1 MKINESAQ
9 IKSNSESPD
18 ERNALLENLIE
29 EYEDIKDKY
38 ECLYD
43 RSIESI
49 YIHDLKGRFLEVN
62 KAGLDLT
69 GYTKE
74 EISKMSLPDILKE
87 NQIQQALDLIDEVIS
102 DESPSYPVEFKIKRK
117 DGSWLDVEVFPS
129 AVYKNGAPFAIMGV
143 CRDITDRKNYEEA
156 IQESEK
162 NFRAIAENAGAGI
175 LVITG
180 IEGRLSYINR
190 MFSTLSGYNLQ
201 ELRHKTITDLLT
213 ADCSNAIT
221 GRHKTILRG
230 GVFKKTIEAG
240 ILRKDGSAVPV
251 EMISARTYWKGEHA
265 ELVLIHDIS
274 ARKAAAGH
282 EDFSQDE
289 DLYKLAIEAGGL
301 RFWKWDSE
309 TEEIVTPRGSTDWK
323 FKGLLESF
331 MAIIHPDD
339 RWMLEQLEK
348 EARAG
353 KNQFTFKARIYK
365 DPTTYN
371 WVQVDGRVY
380 RDDSGNPKRV
390 VGIAKN
396 ITDQVNAE
404 MENARLLREK
414 TNILDVMDDGLFA
427 CDIKGKI
434 IEANPALMNMTGLN
448 RDELISKYAPE
459 IIERSVEHEDAELLR
474 SLYPDVLSGV
484 KQPSFEV
491 TIIHKNGK
499 KTPVH
504 FSTSFFKDSE
514 GKPGGIVCV
523 IKDITYQKKTWD
535 FLKFSCDELEYKLS
549 DANTA
554 LKDKIE
560 MLDEQIARKTRLEEL
575 VKQQRDLAIKLSAS
589 IDYDD
594 LMTQTIDMAMGIP
607 GIDCAGVYIIN
618 RETGYMEMKASK
630 GCSEKFIKR
639 VSRFAPGSP
648 QIQMIEKG
656 IPVYGLYS
664 VLFPTS
670 DKVRIR
676 EGLKAFSLIPAV
688 HEGKVIAA
696 LAIASRT
703 LDEIPL
709 YAREFFDT
717 VAAQTGAALFRMWTE
732 DDLDKKQIELAES
745 ENKYRSLVESM
756 NEIFFII
763 NSQGA
768 FSYLSPSVEKILG
781 YSVDKMLSES
791 PFTFVHPDDRKT
803 LSDLIPDVI
812 SGKASKHE
820 FRVLDIQG
828 NIRWVNISIKTLY
841 ENGQFAGIQG
851 IFSDITES
859 KVLQQRLFV
868 SERLAATGQLAASV
882 AHEINSPLQAITITL
897 SSMKKMAHDKPD
909 LLEGIELLKGA
920 FSSISNTVRNLLDL
934 NRPGMIEKRSAD
946 INDILTKTASLVKSQ
961 LKQNR
966 IRVLM
971 ELGKDLPFVKVST
984 QHIGQVFLNLI
995 NNAIDAIAGEA
1006 RSNTDYN
1013 RDLEGGT
1020 IKITSLM
1027 EDDAVTVR
1035 IEDTGSGIKETD
1047 IDRIFNPFFSTKN
1060 GAGMGIGL
1068 AICKTIVEENGGI
1081 ITAANSS
1088 EHKGAV
1094 FTIKLPQNKD

>member
-1 MKINESAQ
+1 MKIKESNQ
-9 IKSNSESPD
+9 MKSNSESLH
-18 ERNALLENLIE
+18 ERNIILENLFE
-29 EYEDIKDKY
+29 EFEDIKVKY
-38 ECLYD
+38 ECLFD

-49 YIHDLKGRFLEVN
+49 YMHDLKGRILDVN

-87 NQIQQALDLIDEVIS
+87 NQIKQALDLIDEVIS
-102 DESPSYPVEFKIKRK
+102 DGSPSYPVEFKIKRK

-129 AVYKNGAPFAIMGV
+129 TVYKNGTPFAIMGV
-143 CRDITDRKNYEEA
+143 CRDVTDRINYEEA

-175 LVITG
+175 LVLTG
-180 IEGRLSYINR
+180 AEGRLSYINR

-201 ELRHKTITDLLT
+201 ELRYKTIKDLTPPDNIDILL
-213 ADCSNAIT
+213 ARHNAIL
-221 GRHKTILRG
+221 KG
-230 GVFKKTIEAG
+230 GVFKKTIEAK
-240 ILRKDGSAVPV
+240 LLKKDGAVIPV
-251 EMISARTYWKGEHA
+251 EMIGARTYWKGEHA

-274 ARKAAAGH
+274 ARNIAVKPEG
-282 EDFSQDE
+282 FSQDE

-309 TEEIVTPRGSTDWK
+309 TEEIITPRGSTEWK

-339 RWMLEQLEK
+339 RWMLEEIEK
-348 EARAG
+348 EAKAG
-353 KNQFTFKARIYK
+353 KNQFAFKARIYK

-380 RDDSGNPKRV
+380 RDDAGNPKRV

-396 ITDQVNAE
+396 ITSQVNAE
-404 MENARLLREK
+404 LENARLLREK

-427 CDIKGKI
+427 SDITGKI
-434 IEANPALMNMTGLN
+434 IEANPALMKMTGLK
-448 RDELISKYAPE
+448 REELIGMNAADIISK
-459 IIERSVEHEDAELLR
+459 SVEHEDVEILR
-474 SLYPDVLSGV
+474 GMYPDITSGK

-491 TIIHKNGK
+491 TIISRDGK

-514 GKPGGIVCV
+514 NKPGGIVCV

-535 FLKFSCDELEYKLS
+535 FLKFSCDELEFKLS
-549 DANTA
+549 DANTE

-560 MLDEQIARKTRLEEL
+560 MLDEQIDRKTRLEGL
-575 VKQQRDLAIKLSAS
+575 IKQQRDLAIKLSAS

-594 LMTQTIDMAMGIP
+594 LMSQTIAMTMGIP
-607 GIDCAGVYIIN
+607 GIDCAGLYIIN
-618 RETGYMEMKASK
+618 RETGYLEMKASK
-630 GCSEKFIKR
+630 GCSEKFIKK

-656 IPVYGLYS
+656 LPIYGLYS

-676 EGLKAFSLIPAV
+676 EGLKAFSFIPAM
-688 HEGKVIAA
+688 HEGKAIAA

-703 LDEIPL
+703 LDDIPL
-709 YAREFFDT
+709 YAREFFET
-717 VAAQTGAALFRMWTE
+717 VSAQTGAALFRMWTE
-732 DDLDKKQIELAES
+732 DDLEKKQIELSES

-763 NSQGA
+763 NSQWV

-781 YSVDKMLSES
+781 YSADEMLGKS
-791 PFTFVHPDDRKT
+791 PFTFTYPDDINYLKG
-803 LSDLIPDVI
+803 LLQDII
-812 SGKASKHE
+812 SGKTDKCE

-828 NIRWVNISIKTLY
+828 NIRWVNISIKTSY
-841 ENGQFAGIQG
+841 ESGEFAGIQG
-851 IFSDITES
+851 IFSDITQS

-897 SSMKKMAHDKPD
+897 SSMKKMAQDKPD
-909 LLEGIELLKGA
+909 LLEGIDLLKGA

-934 NRPGMIEKRSAD
+934 NRPGVIEKRSAD
-946 INDILTKTASLVKSQ
+946 INDLLTKTASLVKSQ
-961 LKQNR
+961 LKQNK

-971 ELGKDLPFVKVST
+971 ELGNDLPMVKVST

-1013 RDLEGGT
+1013 QDGEGGT
-1020 IKITSLM
+1020 IKIISLM
-1027 EDDAVTVR
+1027 DDGVVTVR
-1035 IEDTGSGIKETD
+1035 IEDSGSGIKETD

-1068 AICKTIVEENGGI
+1068 AICKTIVEENGGTI
-1081 ITAANSS
+1081 MAANSS
-1088 EHKGAV
+1088 EQKGAV
-1094 FTIKLPQNKD
+1094 FTIKLPQNKE

>member
-1 MKINESAQ
+1 MKGDLETLN
-9 IKSNSESPD
+9 
-18 ERNALLENLIE
+18 ERNGIKGNLIR
-29 EYEDIKDKY
+29 EYEDIKEKY
-38 ECLYD
+38 ECLFD

-49 YIHDLKGRFLEVN
+49 YIHDLKGRFLDVN

-69 GYTKE
+69 GYTQE

-102 DESPSYPVEFKIKRK
+102 DGTPSYPVEFKIKRK

-129 AVYKNGAPFAIMGV
+129 IVYKNSAPFAIMGV
-143 CRDITDRKNYEEA
+143 CRDVTDRKNYEEA

-180 IEGRLSYINR
+180 AEGKLSFINR
-190 MFSTLSGYNLQ
+190 MFSTISGYNLQ
-201 ELRHKTITDLLT
+201 ELRYKTIRDLLP
-213 ADCSNAIT
+213 ADCCDAIT
-221 GRHKTILRG
+221 SRHKTILKG
-230 GVFKKTIEAG
+230 GVFKKTIETG
-240 ILRKDGSAVPV
+240 ILKKDGSVIPV
-251 EMISARTYWKGEHA
+251 EIISARTYWKGEHA
-265 ELVLIHDIS
+265 ELVLINDIS
-274 ARKAAAGH
+274 SRKTASEREG
-282 EDFSQDE
+282 FGQDE

-309 TEEIVTPRGSTDWK
+309 TEEIITPRGSTEWK

-339 RWMLEQLEK
+339 RWMLEELEK

-353 KNQFTFKARIYK
+353 KNQFAFKARIYK

-396 ITDQVNAE
+396 ITAQVNAE
-404 MENARLLREK
+404 MENAKLLREK
-414 TNILDVMDDGLFA
+414 TDILDAMSDGLFA
-427 CDIKGKI
+427 CDMNGYVTEI
-434 IEANPALMNMTGLN
+434 NPALLKMTGLE
-448 RDELISKYAPE
+448 RDEVLNMFAPDIISKV
-459 IIERSVEHEDAELLR
+459 VENDDAER
-474 SLYPDVLSGV
+474 INSLYPEVLSGE
-484 KQPSFEV
+484 KLISFEV
-491 TIIHKNGK
+491 TIKNKEGNNI
-499 KTPVH
+499 PVH
-504 FSTSFFKDSE
+504 FTTSFLKDGE
-514 GKPGGIVCV
+514 GKPRGIVCV

-535 FLKFSCDELEYKLS
+535 FLKFSCDELEFKLS
-549 DANTA
+549 DANTE

-560 MLDEQIARKTRLEEL
+560 MLDEQIDRKTRLEEL
-575 VKQQRDLAIKLSAS
+575 IKQQRNLAIRLSAS
-589 IDYDD
+589 VDYDD
-594 LMTQTIDMAMGIP
+594 LMTQTINMTTSIP
-607 GIDCAGVYIIN
+607 GIDCAGLYIIS

-656 IPVYGLYS
+656 IPVYGIYN
-664 VLFPTS
+664 VLFPTN

-676 EGLKAFSLIPAV
+676 EGLKAFSFIPAV

-703 LDEIPL
+703 LDDIPL
-709 YAREFFDT
+709 YAREFFET

-763 NSQGA
+763 NSQWV

-781 YSVDKMLSES
+781 YSTHEMLGKS
-791 PFTFVHPDDRKT
+791 PFIFTHPDDINY
-803 LSDLIPDVI
+803 LEGLLPDII
-812 SGKASKHE
+812 SGKTDKCE

-828 NIRWVNISIKTLY
+828 NIRWVNISIKTSY
-841 ENGQFAGIQG
+841 ENGQFTGIQG
-851 IFSDITES
+851 IFSDITQS
-859 KVLQQRLFV
+859 KVLQQRLSV

-897 SSMKKMAHDKPD
+897 SSMKKMAQDKPD
-909 LLEGIELLKGA
+909 LLEGIDLLKGA
-920 FSSISNTVRNLLDL
+920 FASISNTVRNLLDL
-934 NRPGMIEKRSAD
+934 NRPGMVEKRSAD
-946 INDILTKTASLVKSQ
+946 INDLLTKTASLVKSQ

-966 IRVLM
+966 IRVLL
-971 ELGKDLPFVKVST
+971 ELGKDLPLVKVST

-1013 RDLEGGT
+1013 QDIDGGT
-1020 IKITSLM
+1020 IRITSLL
-1027 EDDAVTVR
+1027 EDDVVTVR
-1035 IEDTGSGIKETD
+1035 IEDSGSGIKESV

-1068 AICKTIVEENGGI
+1068 AICKTIVEENGGT

-1088 EHKGAV
+1088 ELKGAV